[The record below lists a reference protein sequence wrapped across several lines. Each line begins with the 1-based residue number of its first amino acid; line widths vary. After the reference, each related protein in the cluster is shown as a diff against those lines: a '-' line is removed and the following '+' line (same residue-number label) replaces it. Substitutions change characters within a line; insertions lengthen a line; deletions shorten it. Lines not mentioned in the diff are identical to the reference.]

1 MSVTIPILDSKN
13 VYAHFDIDTSI
24 LNVAY
29 YGVLD
34 SDSAV
39 DLHTWIEQM
48 RDTIGARPIKGVIF
62 DFRKVVR
69 FKRDNLYTTAQQSQ
83 QLQQHTESRQCPI
96 ALIVSTY
103 YQEQMV
109 QIMMLTATDAEMRRV
124 VHTEEEARYY
134 VTQGYAE
141 QDS

>member
-1 MSVTIPILDSKN
+1 MSTTIPILDTKN
-13 VYAHFDIDTSI
+13 VNAHFDVDTCI
-24 LNVAY
+24 LRVSY

-34 SDSAV
+34 GDSAV

-48 RDTIGARPIKGVIF
+48 RETIGPRPIEGVIF
-62 DFRKVVR
+62 DLRKVIR
-69 FKRDNLYTTAQQSQ
+69 FKRDNLYTTAEQSQ
-83 QLQQHTESRQCPI
+83 QLQQQINRRCPI

-109 QIMMLTATDAEMRRV
+109 QVMMLTATDADMRQV
-124 VHTEEEARYY
+124 VYSEEEAFYY
-134 VTQGYAE
+134 ITQGYAE